1 MPFAMICKQLIAYS
15 PLVASPAKLNPYR
28 QPPLPIASPDVIR
41 RTLFQSKPTMLS
53 NSVRAFRAGARLRA
67 RLPVSS
73 SAAAPRAAVA
83 STRLAETAR
92 RACLST
98 STKQL
103 TDLSTRGIV
112 IQTLSSVGSK
122 REVQQ
127 YLSHFT
133 SVSSQRFAVIKV
145 GGAILTD

>member
-1 MPFAMICKQLIAYS
+1 
-15 PLVASPAKLNPYR
+15 
-28 QPPLPIASPDVIR
+28 
-41 RTLFQSKPTMLS
+41 MLS
-53 NSVRAFRAGARLRA
+53 TSVRAFRAGARRCA
-67 RLPVSS
+67 RL
-73 SAAAPRAAVA
+73 SAPRTAAPIVA
-83 STRLAETAR
+83 SARLADCAR
-92 RACLST
+92 RTLST

-122 REVQQ
+122 KEVQQ

>member
-1 MPFAMICKQLIAYS
+1 
-15 PLVASPAKLNPYR
+15 
-28 QPPLPIASPDVIR
+28 
-41 RTLFQSKPTMLS
+41 MLS
-53 NSVRAFRAGARLRA
+53 TSVRALRAGARRCI
-67 RLPVSS
+67 RLPAVSTP
-73 SAAAPRAAVA
+73 AAGPAIAGA
-83 STRLAETAR
+83 RLAECAR
-92 RACLST
+92 RAALST

-145 GGAILTD
+145 GGAILTE

>member
-1 MPFAMICKQLIAYS
+1 
-15 PLVASPAKLNPYR
+15 
-28 QPPLPIASPDVIR
+28 
-41 RTLFQSKPTMLS
+41 MLS
-53 NSVRAFRAGARLRA
+53 TSVRAFRAGARRCT
-67 RLPVSS
+67 RLPIASATSRTTAPAIASS
-73 SAAAPRAAVA
+73 RLAGHNRRAA
-83 STRLAETAR
+83 
-92 RACLST
+92 LST

>member
-1 MPFAMICKQLIAYS
+1 
-15 PLVASPAKLNPYR
+15 
-28 QPPLPIASPDVIR
+28 
-41 RTLFQSKPTMLS
+41 MLS
-53 NSVRAFRAGARLRA
+53 TSVRALRAGARRCA
-67 RLPVSS
+67 RLPALTTPAAGPAIA
-73 SAAAPRAAVA
+73 SA
-83 STRLAETAR
+83 RLAECTR
-92 RACLST
+92 RAALST

-145 GGAILTD
+145 GGAILTE

>member
-1 MPFAMICKQLIAYS
+1 
-15 PLVASPAKLNPYR
+15 
-28 QPPLPIASPDVIR
+28 
-41 RTLFQSKPTMLS
+41 MLS
-53 NSVRAFRAGARLRA
+53 SSVRAFRAGARRCA
-67 RLPVSS
+67 RLPVT
-73 SAAAPRAAVA
+73 SAPRIAAPAIA
-83 STRLAETAR
+83 SARLAECTR
-92 RACLST
+92 RAALST

-112 IQTLSSVGSK
+112 IQTLSSVGSR

>member
-1 MPFAMICKQLIAYS
+1 
-15 PLVASPAKLNPYR
+15 
-28 QPPLPIASPDVIR
+28 
-41 RTLFQSKPTMLS
+41 MLS
-53 NSVRAFRAGARLRA
+53 TSVRAFRAGARRCA
-67 RLPVSS
+67 RLPTPRKT
-73 SAAAPRAAVA
+73 AAAPVVA
-83 STRLAETAR
+83 SARLADCTR
-92 RACLST
+92 RALST

>member
-1 MPFAMICKQLIAYS
+1 
-15 PLVASPAKLNPYR
+15 
-28 QPPLPIASPDVIR
+28 
-41 RTLFQSKPTMLS
+41 MLATS
-53 NSVRAFRAGARLRA
+53 LRAFRAGPRLRA
-67 RLPVSS
+67 RLPVTSP
-73 SAAAPRAAVA
+73 AAPRAAVA
-83 STRLAETAR
+83 SARLAETAR

>member
-1 MPFAMICKQLIAYS
+1 
-15 PLVASPAKLNPYR
+15 
-28 QPPLPIASPDVIR
+28 
-41 RTLFQSKPTMLS
+41 MLS
-53 NSVRAFRAGARLRA
+53 TSVRAFRAGARRCA
-67 RLPVSS
+67 RLPASS
-73 SAAAPRAAVA
+73 TTTPRAAVA

>member
-1 MPFAMICKQLIAYS
+1 
-15 PLVASPAKLNPYR
+15 
-28 QPPLPIASPDVIR
+28 
-41 RTLFQSKPTMLS
+41 MLS
-53 NSVRAFRAGARLRA
+53 TSVRAFRAGARRCA

-73 SAAAPRAAVA
+73 VPRTAAPAVA
-83 STRLAETAR
+83 STRLAQCAR
-92 RACLST
+92 RAALST

-112 IQTLSSVGSK
+112 IQTLSSVGSR

-145 GGAILTD
+145 GGAILTE

>member
-1 MPFAMICKQLIAYS
+1 
-15 PLVASPAKLNPYR
+15 
-28 QPPLPIASPDVIR
+28 
-41 RTLFQSKPTMLS
+41 MLS
-53 NSVRAFRAGARLRA
+53 TTARALRTGARRCT

-73 SAAAPRAAVA
+73 SPILRVAVA
-83 STRLAETAR
+83 STRLAECTR
-92 RACLST
+92 RAALST
-98 STKQL
+98 STRQL

-145 GGAILTD
+145 GGAILTE

>member
-1 MPFAMICKQLIAYS
+1 MLSTTVRALRAGTRRCA
-15 PLVASPAKLNPYR
+15 R
-28 QPPLPIASPDVIR
+28 QPVL
-41 RTLFQSKPTMLS
+41 
-53 NSVRAFRAGARLRA
+53 
-67 RLPVSS
+67 
-73 SAAAPRAAVA
+73 SAAVPRAAAGPAVA
-83 STRLAETAR
+83 SARLAECAR

>member
-1 MPFAMICKQLIAYS
+1 
-15 PLVASPAKLNPYR
+15 
-28 QPPLPIASPDVIR
+28 
-41 RTLFQSKPTMLS
+41 MLS
-53 NSVRAFRAGARLRA
+53 TSVRAFRAGARRCV
-67 RLPVSS
+67 RLPVAPVTPRTVTPAIASS
-73 SAAAPRAAVA
+73 
-83 STRLAETAR
+83 RLAECTR
-92 RACLST
+92 RAALST

>member
-1 MPFAMICKQLIAYS
+1 
-15 PLVASPAKLNPYR
+15 
-28 QPPLPIASPDVIR
+28 
-41 RTLFQSKPTMLS
+41 MLS
-53 NSVRAFRAGARLRA
+53 TSVRAFRAGARRCA
-67 RLPVSS
+67 RLPRPQT
-73 SAAAPRAAVA
+73 AAPRVVA
-83 STRLAETAR
+83 SARLAECS
-92 RACLST
+92 RAALST

>member
-1 MPFAMICKQLIAYS
+1 
-15 PLVASPAKLNPYR
+15 
-28 QPPLPIASPDVIR
+28 
-41 RTLFQSKPTMLS
+41 MLS
-53 NSVRAFRAGARLRA
+53 TSVRAFRAGARRCA
-67 RLPVSS
+67 RQSTSVV
-73 SAAAPRAAVA
+73 PRATAGPAIA
-83 STRLAETAR
+83 SARLAECAR

-98 STKQL
+98 SARQL

-145 GGAILTD
+145 GGAILTE

>member
-1 MPFAMICKQLIAYS
+1 
-15 PLVASPAKLNPYR
+15 
-28 QPPLPIASPDVIR
+28 
-41 RTLFQSKPTMLS
+41 MLS
-53 NSVRAFRAGARLRA
+53 SSVRAFRVAARQCA

-73 SAAAPRAAVA
+73 ATNPRAVRA
-83 STRLAETAR
+83 SAGLAQIAC

-98 STKQL
+98 STKL

-127 YLSHFT
+127 YLAHFT

>member
-1 MPFAMICKQLIAYS
+1 
-15 PLVASPAKLNPYR
+15 
-28 QPPLPIASPDVIR
+28 
-41 RTLFQSKPTMLS
+41 MLS
-53 NSVRAFRAGARLRA
+53 TSVRAFRAGARLRA
-67 RLPVSS
+67 RVPVS
-73 SAAAPRAAVA
+73 ATATPRVAVA
-83 STRLAETAR
+83 SARLAETAR

>member
-1 MPFAMICKQLIAYS
+1 
-15 PLVASPAKLNPYR
+15 
-28 QPPLPIASPDVIR
+28 
-41 RTLFQSKPTMLS
+41 MLS
-53 NSVRAFRAGARLRA
+53 TSVRAFRAGARRCT
-67 RLPVSS
+67 RLPSVSATS
-73 SAAAPRAAVA
+73 RRTAAPAVA
-83 STRLAETAR
+83 SSRLAECSR
-92 RACLST
+92 RAALST

-112 IQTLSSVGSK
+112 VQTLSSVGSR